1 MLTETFTHVSQVRG
15 GKWRIIAGPF
25 ETRELAESKVD
36 DARAKVIAQ
45 DPWSHFDA
53 FGVCRK

>member
-1 MLTETFTHVSQVRG
+1 MFYVSQVRG